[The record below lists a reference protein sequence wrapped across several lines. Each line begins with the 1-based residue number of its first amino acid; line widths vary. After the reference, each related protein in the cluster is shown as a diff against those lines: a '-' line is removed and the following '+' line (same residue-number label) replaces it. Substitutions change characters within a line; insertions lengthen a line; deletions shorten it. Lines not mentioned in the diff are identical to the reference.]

1 MNSDRILSAAAIATL
16 SLSLVLGGCA
26 SAQGGGAMAAAPMAK
41 PADGLLTR
49 ASTLSV
55 PQAVEK
61 IEAVAKARG
70 LTVFAKIDH
79 AAAAQSAG
87 LQMPPTVLLVMG
99 NPRGGTPGM
108 LAAPSLAI
116 DLPLKVL
123 VASGADGKTT
133 VTFNDAAYLKARHQV
148 PDAAAM
154 PLGAMAGLVD
164 AALAP

>member
-1 MNSDRILSAAAIATL
+1 MTSFRIRATAVALGLS
-16 SLSLVLGGCA
+16 VLLGACA
-26 SAQGGGAMAAAPMAK
+26 SAPGVAGSAAPA
-41 PADGLLTR
+41 PGNGLVSR

-55 PQAVEK
+55 AQTVEK
-61 IEAVAKARG
+61 IEAAAKARG

-87 LQMPPTVLLVMG
+87 LSMPPTVLLVMG

-133 VTFNDAAYLKARHQV
+133 VSFNDGAYLKARHKV

-154 PLGAMAGLVD
+154 PLGAMGGLVD

>member
-1 MNSDRILSAAAIATL
+1 MYNTGEHMMSLRIVAAVLGLTLVLTGCATAQSAAP
-16 SLSLVLGGCA
+16 GN
-26 SAQGGGAMAAAPMAK
+26 
-41 PADGLLTR
+41 GLLSR
-49 ASTLSV
+49 ASTFSV
-55 PQAVEK
+55 PQTVEK
-61 IEAVAKARG
+61 IEALAKARG

-79 AAAAQSAG
+79 AGAAQSAG

-123 VASGADGKTT
+123 VALGADGKTT
-133 VTFNDAAYLKARHQV
+133 VTFNDGAYLKARHQV

-154 PLGAMAGLVD
+154 PLGAMAGLVE